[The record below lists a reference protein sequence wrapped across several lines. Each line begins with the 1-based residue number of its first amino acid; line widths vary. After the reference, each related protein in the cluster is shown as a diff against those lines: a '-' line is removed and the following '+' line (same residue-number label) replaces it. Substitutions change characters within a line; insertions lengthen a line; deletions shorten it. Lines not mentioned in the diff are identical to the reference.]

1 VRLLDWYIIRRF
13 FANFMILF
21 ALMYLFA
28 VAIDLLVSLDRFV
41 SEARTVTGDDR
52 TWLGVLWTS
61 ARLIVDFQT
70 PRLFQFYSFLY
81 GLLAVGAMGF
91 TLAQMHRHKEL
102 VSIMAAGVGLHRVA
116 MPFIGCAFLLGLVQ
130 LANGE
135 LILPRVAPLL
145 LRDHGQIGSEQ
156 FQRFAVPFTRD
167 GNDNLLQAA
176 AMIPSSTGGTL
187 TSLTFIVRDAEARTQ
202 QRITAERAMWD
213 EVSQSWILE
222 EGWRVQP
229 ASGGTSLREPAE
241 RITTD
246 LTPEALTMR
255 QHGQFASMLS
265 LAQIQEMLQTPDV
278 VDARAL
284 VRFKYAR
291 FSGVLTSVLVLALCL
306 PTFLLREPV
315 PLMPQTLKCAG
326 IAVPATMGA
335 AIGMMADLPGPPAA
349 SVFLPVIILGLLVL
363 ARWTWMKT

>member
-1 VRLLDWYIIRRF
+1 MRLLDWYIIRRF
-13 FANFMILF
+13 FANFIILF

-28 VAIDLLVSLDRFV
+28 VAIDLLVALDRFV
-41 SEARTVTGDDR
+41 NEARSMTSDDG
-52 TWLGVLWTS
+52 TWYGVVWTS
-61 ARLIVDFQT
+61 ARLVVDFQT

-102 VSIMAAGVGLHRVA
+102 VSIMAAGVGLHRIA

-135 LILPRVAPLL
+135 FILPRVAPLL

-167 GNDNLLQAA
+167 GDDNLLQAA
-176 AMIPSSTGGTL
+176 AMIPSPTGGTL
-187 TSLTFIVRDAEARTQ
+187 TSVTFIVRDTKAQTQ
-202 QRITAERAMWD
+202 QRITADRATWD
-213 EVSQSWILE
+213 QARQAWLLE
-222 EGWRVQP
+222 EGRRIQR
-229 ASGGTSLREPAE
+229 AAGGLSLREPVE
-241 RITTD
+241 QIVTD

-255 QHGQFASMLS
+255 QYGQFASMLS
-265 LAQIQEMLQTPDV
+265 LAQIQEMLQTPEV

-284 VRFKYAR
+284 IRFKYAR

-315 PLMPQTLKCAG
+315 QLMPQTLKCAG